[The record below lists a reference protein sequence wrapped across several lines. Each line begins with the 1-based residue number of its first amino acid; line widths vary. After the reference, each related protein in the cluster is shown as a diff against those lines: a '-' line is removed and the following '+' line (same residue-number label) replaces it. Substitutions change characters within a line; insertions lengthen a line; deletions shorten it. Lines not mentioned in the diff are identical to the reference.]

1 MIRSRVTGFSFEVV
15 TMRNFKDHHRRRLLK
30 GVAASGI
37 MGLFSGLSSSA
48 ITATALAPT
57 PACDDDNE
65 PTRAETEGPYY
76 TPNSPERADFREPG
90 VAGTPILLTGLVIS
104 RSCVPLARVFVD
116 LWHADNDGIY
126 DNNGYR
132 CRGHQFTGSDGSYRF
147 ATIIPGL
154 YPGRTRHFHVKF
166 REPMGTRLT
175 TQFYFPDE
183 PGNEHD
189 QLFRPELL
197 LTISR
202 SPEVS
207 GQYVVVL
214 DRP

>member
-1 MIRSRVTGFSFEVV
+1 MIRSRVTGFSFEAV
-15 TMRNFKDHHRRRLLK
+15 TMRNFKDHPRRRLLK
-30 GVAASGI
+30 GMAASGI

-48 ITATALAPT
+48 IAATALAPT

-104 RSCVPLARVFVD
+104 RSCVPLARVLVD

-132 CRGHQFTGSDGSYRF
+132 CRGHQFTG
-147 ATIIPGL
+147 ATGAIASQRLSPDSIPA
-154 YPGRTRHFHVKF
+154 
-166 REPMGTRLT
+166 
-175 TQFYFPDE
+175 E
-183 PGNEHD
+183 PGI
-189 QLFRPELL
+189 FM
-197 LTISR
+197 
-202 SPEVS
+202 
-207 GQYVVVL
+207 
-214 DRP
+214 